1 MSTIELNS
9 IGKEFPNGFEP
20 FRNLNATFDDQ
31 AINFVV
37 GRSGVGKTTLLQIV
51 AGLLSPSRGK
61 VLVNDVNITGLDRDE
76 MLRYRK
82 YVGVVTQNSSL
93 VLDRTVYE
101 NVAMPLW
108 IAGMRG
114 SDIRHRVEA
123 SLRVVGMS
131 DAHSHIPTRLSS
143 GERQRVSIA
152 RAIVHRPKLLV
163 ADEPTGNFDRELA
176 LEVLGLFDLFA
187 ERDTIVVV
195 ATHDPNLV
203 SDTERV
209 FKLEDGTIELLN
221 RNGLEPDTAI

>member
-1 MSTIELNS
+1 MSKIELKS
-9 IGKEFPNGFEP
+9 VGTEFPNGFEL
-20 FRNLNATFDDQ
+20 FKDLNAIFDDD
-31 AINFVV
+31 AINFVI

-51 AGLLSPSRGK
+51 AGLLSPTRGE
-61 VLVNDVNITGLDRDE
+61 VLVNDINIVAFSRTE

-93 VLDRTVYE
+93 VLDRSVYE

-108 IAGMRG
+108 ITGMRG

-123 SLRVVGMS
+123 SLRIVGMW
-131 DAHSHIPTRLSS
+131 DAHDHIPTRLSS

-163 ADEPTGNFDRELA
+163 ADEPTGNFDRDLA

-203 SDTERV
+203 ADTQRV
-209 FKLEDGTIELLN
+209 FELENGTIEL
-221 RNGLEPDTAI
+221 RRGEAPKSDSVD